1 MGMIGGTTMTVR
13 KCRTCGTK
21 HNGLLC
27 PKGCD
32 VVPQPGHGP
41 FLFRVQVQ
49 HEVPLGTYAGKDRIV
64 RSFYDVMARADTPV
78 GAMHVAR
85 DVHNESDKT
94 KQYKVVCHYDRTWKC
109 SCPHWIYRL
118 KGRSACK
125 HISMT
130 KIAIR
135 YLEGISTHE
144 EEQILLRYLQG
155 KDE

>member
-1 MGMIGGTTMTVR
+1 MFDIR
-13 KCRTCGTK
+13 K
-21 HNGLLC
+21 
-27 PKGCD
+27 
-32 VVPQPGHGP
+32 
-41 FLFRVQVQ
+41 LFINS
-49 HEVPLGTYAGKDRIV
+49 G
-64 RSFYDVMARADTPV
+64 
-78 GAMHVAR
+78 R
-85 DVHNESDKT
+85 DVANNQWWEVISSDLS

>member
-1 MGMIGGTTMTVR
+1 MTVR

-94 KQYKVVCHYDRTWKC
+94 KQYKVVCFKVYELTEPEGSGLVYEAEQTPVEFTPIH
-109 SCPHWIYRL
+109 RL
-118 KGRSACK
+118 RAAPKGKR
-125 HISMT
+125 
-130 KIAIR
+130 R
-135 YLEGISTHE
+135 
-144 EEQILLRYLQG
+144 
-155 KDE
+155 